1 MNFQWMVRFLRYYLD
16 SSMFLLGDVVIK
28 QRRGVPMGGGA
39 SKIASPLLLAHYET
53 QWLLSSELRLQ
64 HRFEHGVRSFREQT
78 DGKRYVDDLLVMSTA
93 YCQQCLFEMLRIM
106 YPFPL
111 VVNLEGRGPH
121 VEWLDLV
128 LHVTSALQI
137 QQKPLLVPGQP
148 THLQKHSLAQY
159 QVDKGSA
166 RRLSWWIASRC
177 HKATHIYKQL
187 NNSQRRTLM
196 RCIMHFS
203 MGTH

>member
-1 MNFQWMVRFLRYYLD
+1 MVRFLRYYLD

-121 VEWLDLV
+121 VEW
-128 LHVTSALQI
+128 
-137 QQKPLLVPGQP
+137 
-148 THLQKHSLAQY
+148 
-159 QVDKGSA
+159 
-166 RRLSWWIASRC
+166 WI
-177 HKATHIYKQL
+177 
-187 NNSQRRTLM
+187 
-196 RCIMHFS
+196 
-203 MGTH
+203 